1 MKYSNK
7 EDFKRDV
14 IELLNKIKANV
25 QENDNVLTAT
35 LKTSFSCS
43 ALGSMHLL
51 NGSSTSKDITINLDN
66 YDKVNEGNLEEQYLN
81 KCRIYVLT
89 GYRKNLDEAQEVKSF
104 LNEKMDEM
112 INKPSVQLDLV
123 TAELSKLRNNLK
135 KWNGTDDV
143 ATIADGIDLKS
154 AVSTAMLVNKVADK
168 LLGKNSRI
176 PTSVGNNPTVELL
189 DSANT
194 QGGGGQPE
202 DTKKLRKPRNQS
214 NQLGENLNASSNSN
228 VEMNA
233 STVAPLVGANTLGG
247 GGQNEEIVNTSVT
260 IPEVTAQKRALNA
273 SILNVF
279 KLKNTENTDVN
290 ASTVAPLDSANTQGG
305 GGQPE
310 DTKKLRKPR
319 NQSNQSGEN
328 LNASSNSNVE
338 MNASTVAPLVGA
350 NPQGGGGQST
360 EPPKR
365 KPRNQS
371 NQLVVDSNAISNLSE
386 QRIFKDSASNSPSS
400 QNINLDNL
408 KELCIKPFADYKQS
422 KIDQGR
428 WETNVDQGKKDIL
441 ENVKEGISKATSIE
455 QIKDAIDTVISSAQ
469 TKPSS
474 VLGGIF
480 QTVKNTFAS
489 PGELHTAAQEA
500 KKIFDEQKDKVQS
513 SENAFSNKQGTI

>member
-319 NQSNQSGEN
+319 NQSNQ
-328 LNASSNSNVE
+328 
-338 MNASTVAPLVGA
+338 
-350 NPQGGGGQST
+350 
-360 EPPKR
+360 
-365 KPRNQS
+365 
-371 NQLVVDSNAISNLSE
+371 LVVDSNAISNLSE

>member
-214 NQLGENLNASSNSN
+214 NQSGENLNASSNSN

-310 DTKKLRKPR
+310 DTKKL
-319 NQSNQSGEN
+319 
-328 LNASSNSNVE
+328 
-338 MNASTVAPLVGA
+338 
-350 NPQGGGGQST
+350 
-360 EPPKR
+360 R

>member
-1 MKYSNK
+1 
-7 EDFKRDV
+7 
-14 IELLNKIKANV
+14 
-25 QENDNVLTAT
+25 
-35 LKTSFSCS
+35 
-43 ALGSMHLL
+43 
-51 NGSSTSKDITINLDN
+51 
-66 YDKVNEGNLEEQYLN
+66 
-81 KCRIYVLT
+81 
-89 GYRKNLDEAQEVKSF
+89 
-104 LNEKMDEM
+104 
-112 INKPSVQLDLV
+112 
-123 TAELSKLRNNLK
+123 
-135 KWNGTDDV
+135 
-143 ATIADGIDLKS
+143 
-154 AVSTAMLVNKVADK
+154 MLVNKVADK

-279 KLKNTENTDVN
+279 KLKNTENTDV
-290 ASTVAPLDSANTQGG
+290 
-305 GGQPE
+305 
-310 DTKKLRKPR
+310 
-319 NQSNQSGEN
+319 
-328 LNASSNSNVE
+328 
-338 MNASTVAPLVGA
+338 NASTVAPLVGA

>member
-1 MKYSNK
+1 
-7 EDFKRDV
+7 
-14 IELLNKIKANV
+14 
-25 QENDNVLTAT
+25 
-35 LKTSFSCS
+35 
-43 ALGSMHLL
+43 MHLL

-214 NQLGENLNASSNSN
+214 NQL
-228 VEMNA
+228 
-233 STVAPLVGANTLGG
+233 
-247 GGQNEEIVNTSVT
+247 
-260 IPEVTAQKRALNA
+260 
-273 SILNVF
+273 
-279 KLKNTENTDVN
+279 
-290 ASTVAPLDSANTQGG
+290 
-305 GGQPE
+305 
-310 DTKKLRKPR
+310 
-319 NQSNQSGEN
+319 
-328 LNASSNSNVE
+328 
-338 MNASTVAPLVGA
+338 
-350 NPQGGGGQST
+350 
-360 EPPKR
+360 
-365 KPRNQS
+365 
-371 NQLVVDSNAISNLSE
+371 VVDSNAISNLSE